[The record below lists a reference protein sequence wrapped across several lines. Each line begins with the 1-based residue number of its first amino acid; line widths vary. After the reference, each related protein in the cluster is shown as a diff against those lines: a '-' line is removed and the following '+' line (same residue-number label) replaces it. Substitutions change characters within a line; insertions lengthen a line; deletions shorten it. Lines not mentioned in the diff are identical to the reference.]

1 MRVHGYNIR
10 VPRDLRGRVIFGST
24 TDRRHESA
32 GGMKIKG
39 MHGAQGGGGLRLR
52 EHMGKTRG
60 TQHSY
65 RRIHDSIRTIPRWSA
80 F

>member
-10 VPRDLRGRVIFGST
+10 VQRDLRGRVICRST
-24 TDRRHESA
+24 TDRRHESV

-39 MHGAQGGGGLRLR
+39 MHGVQGGG
-52 EHMGKTRG
+52 
-60 TQHSY
+60 
-65 RRIHDSIRTIPRWSA
+65 